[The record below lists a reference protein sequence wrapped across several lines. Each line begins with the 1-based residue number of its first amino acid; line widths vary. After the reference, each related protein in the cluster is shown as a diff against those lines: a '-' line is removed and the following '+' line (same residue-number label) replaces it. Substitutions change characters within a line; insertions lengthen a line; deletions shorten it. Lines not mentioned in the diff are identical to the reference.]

1 MRVFLTGATGF
12 IGTAVAEELIGAGH
26 SVLGVARTDEG
37 MRTLA
42 SRGVEPH
49 RGDLTDHASF
59 IAGALACDATI
70 HCAFI
75 HDFSRFAENIETEQQ
90 TVAAMLD
97 ALEGSG
103 KPFVASS
110 GVALLAP
117 GKVATENDKALPQG
131 RGATENMVRDAASR
145 GIPGAVVR
153 LAPITH
159 EAGAG
164 GFLPPLVA
172 AARDKGVAA
181 YIGDGAN
188 RWPAGHRRDA
198 ARVYRLAVEKGEPGA
213 AYHPI
218 GDEGVTTRA
227 IAEAI
232 GRRLGL
238 PTVSLSPDQ
247 AVGHFGWLGMFAG
260 IDIPASSRLTQQQLG
275 WRPSGE
281 SLIEDIA
288 NAPELVGAR
297 LTA

>member
-37 MRTLA
+37 AKALA
-42 SRGVEPH
+42 NRGIEPH
-49 RGDLTDHASF
+49 RGELADHASF
-59 IAGALACDATI
+59 IAGAKACDATI

-75 HDFSRFAENIETEQQ
+75 HDFSRFAENIEIEQQ

-97 ALEGSG
+97 ALEDSG
-103 KPFVASS
+103 KPFICSS

-117 GKVATENDKALPQG
+117 GKVATENDQALPQG
-131 RGATENMVRDAASR
+131 RGATENMVRDAS
-145 GIPGAVVR
+145 GIRGAVIR

-159 EAGAG
+159 EAGTG

-172 AARDKGVAA
+172 VAKDKGVAA
-181 YIGDGAN
+181 YIGEGAN

-198 ARVYRLAVEKGEPGA
+198 ARVYRLAVEKGEAGA

-232 GRRLGL
+232 GKRLGL
-238 PTVSLSPDQ
+238 PTVSLSPEQ
-247 AVGHFGWLGMFAG
+247 AGEHFGWIGMFAAL
-260 IDIPASSRLTQQQLG
+260 DVPASSQLTQERLG

-281 SLIEDIA
+281 SLIEDIQ
-288 NAPELVGAR
+288 NAPELTATR
-297 LTA
+297 LSA

>member
-26 SVLGVARTDEG
+26 SVLGVARTDEAAG
-37 MRTLA
+37 LLE

-49 RGDLTDHASF
+49 RGDLTDHTSF
-59 IAGALACDATI
+59 IAGAVACDATI

-103 KPFVASS
+103 KPFVCSS

-117 GKVATENDKALPQG
+117 GKVATEDDKALPQG
-131 RGATENMVRDAASR
+131 RGATENMVRDASGVR
-145 GIPGAVVR
+145 GAVVR

-159 EAGAG
+159 EAGDG

-172 AARDKGVAA
+172 IAKDKGVAA
-181 YIGDGAN
+181 YIGAGAN

-198 ARVYRLAVEKGEPGA
+198 ARVYRLAAEKGEAGA
-213 AYHPI
+213 AYHPM
-218 GDEGVTTRA
+218 GDGGVTTRA

-232 GRRLGL
+232 GQRLGL
-238 PTVSLSPDQ
+238 PTASLAPEQ
-247 AVGHFGWLGMFAG
+247 AGEHFGWLGMFAA
-260 IDIPASSRLTQQQLG
+260 IDIPASSAITQARLG
-275 WRPSGE
+275 WRPTGE
-281 SLIEDIA
+281 SLLDDIA
-288 NAPELVGAR
+288 NAPELLATR
-297 LTA
+297 LSA

>member
-37 MRTLA
+37 MKTLA

-49 RGDLTDHASF
+49 RGDLTDHQSF
-59 IAGALACDATI
+59 IDGALACDATI

-117 GKVATENDKALPQG
+117 GRVATEDDKALPQG

-145 GIPGAVVR
+145 GVRGAVVR

-159 EAGAG
+159 EAGTG

-172 AARDKGVAA
+172 VAQEKGVAA

-198 ARVYRLAVEKGEPGA
+198 ARVYRLAVEKGEGGA
-213 AYHPI
+213 AYHPM
-218 GDEGVTTRA
+218 GDTGVTTRD

-232 GRRLGL
+232 GNRLGL
-238 PTVSLSPDQ
+238 PTASLAPEQ
-247 AVGHFGWLGMFAG
+247 AGEHFGWIGMFAG
-260 IDIPASSRLTQQQLG
+260 VDIPASSQLTQQRLG
-275 WRPSGE
+275 WRPTGE

-288 NAPELVGAR
+288 NAPELMGAR
-297 LTA
+297 LSA

>member
-37 MRTLA
+37 AKALA
-42 SRGVEPH
+42 NRGIEPH
-49 RGDLTDHASF
+49 RGELADHASF
-59 IAGALACDATI
+59 IAGAKACDATI

-75 HDFSRFAENIETEQQ
+75 HDFSRFAENIEIEQQ
-90 TVAAMLD
+90 TVVAMLD
-97 ALEGSG
+97 ALEGSN
-103 KPFVASS
+103 KPFVVSS

-117 GKVATENDKALPQG
+117 GKVATENDKAVAQG

-145 GIPGAVVR
+145 GVRGAVVR

-159 EAGAG
+159 EAGTG
-164 GFLPPLVA
+164 GFLSPLVA
-172 AARDKGVAA
+172 AAQEKGVAA

-218 GDEGVTTRA
+218 GDEGVAARD
-227 IAEAI
+227 IAAAI
-232 GRRLGL
+232 GKRLGL
-238 PTVSLSPDQ
+238 PTASLSAEQ
-247 AVGHFGWLGMFAG
+247 AGEHFGWLGMFAAL
-260 IDIPASSRLTQQQLG
+260 DIPASSEITQQQLG

-288 NAPELVGAR
+288 NARELVAAR
-297 LTA
+297 LSA

>member
-37 MRTLA
+37 MQTLA
-42 SRGVEPH
+42 RRGVEPH
-49 RGDLTDHASF
+49 RGELTDHASF
-59 IAGALACDATI
+59 IAGAQACDATI

-75 HDFSRFAENIETEQQ
+75 HDFSRFAENIETEQL

-97 ALEGSG
+97 ALDGSG
-103 KPFVASS
+103 KPFVCSS

-131 RGATENMVRDAASR
+131 RGATENMVRDAAGVR
-145 GIPGAVVR
+145 GAVIR

-164 GFLPPLVA
+164 GFLSPLVA
-172 AARDKGVAA
+172 AAQEKGVAA

-198 ARVYRLAVEKGEPGA
+198 ARVYRLAVEKGERGA

-218 GDEGVTTRA
+218 GDEGVTTRT

-232 GRRLGL
+232 GKRLGL
-238 PTVSLSPDQ
+238 PTTSLSPDQ
-247 AVGHFGWLGMFAG
+247 AAAHFGWIGMFASV
-260 IDIPASSRLTQQQLG
+260 DAPASSQITQQRLG
-275 WRPSGE
+275 WRPTGE
-281 SLIEDIA
+281 SLLEDIA
-288 NAPELVGAR
+288 NAPELVAAR
-297 LTA
+297 LSA

>member
-37 MRTLA
+37 MQTLA

-49 RGDLTDHASF
+49 RGELADHASF
-59 IAGALACDATI
+59 IAGAQACDATI

-97 ALEGSG
+97 ALDGSG
-103 KPFVASS
+103 KPFVCSS

-117 GKVATENDKALPQG
+117 GKLATENDKALPQG
-131 RGATENMVRDAASR
+131 RGATENMVRDAAGVR
-145 GIPGAVVR
+145 GAVIR

-172 AARDKGVAA
+172 VAKEKGVAA

-218 GDEGVTTRA
+218 GDEGVTPPA

-232 GRRLGL
+232 GKRLGL
-238 PTVSLSPDQ
+238 PTVSLSPEQ
-247 AVGHFGWLGMFAG
+247 AGEHFGWIGMFAAL
-260 IDIPASSRLTQQQLG
+260 DVPAS
-275 WRPSGE
+275 
-281 SLIEDIA
+281 
-288 NAPELVGAR
+288 
-297 LTA
+297 

>member
-37 MRTLA
+37 MQTLA

-49 RGDLTDHASF
+49 RGELTDHASF
-59 IAGALACDATI
+59 IAGATACDATI

-97 ALEGSG
+97 ALDGSG
-103 KPFVASS
+103 KPFICSS

-131 RGATENMVRDAASR
+131 RGATENMVRDAADVR
-145 GIPGAVVR
+145 GAVIR

-159 EAGAG
+159 EAGTG

-172 AARDKGVAA
+172 VAQDKGVAA

-198 ARVYRLAVEKGEPGA
+198 ARVYRLAVEKGEAGA
-213 AYHPI
+213 AYHPV

-232 GRRLGL
+232 GKRLGL
-238 PTVSLSPDQ
+238 PTASLSPEQ
-247 AVGHFGWLGMFAG
+247 AGEHFGWIGMFAG
-260 IDIPASSRLTQQQLG
+260 IDIPASSHLTQQRLG
-275 WRPSGE
+275 WRPTGE
-281 SLIEDIA
+281 SLIDDIA
-288 NAPELVGAR
+288 NAPELTATR
-297 LTA
+297 LSA

>member
-37 MRTLA
+37 AKLLE

-97 ALEGSG
+97 ALDGSG
-103 KPFVASS
+103 KPFVCSS

-117 GKVATENDKALPQG
+117 GQVATENDKALPQG
-131 RGATENMVRDAASR
+131 RGATENMVRDAS
-145 GIPGAVVR
+145 GIRGAVVR

-159 EAGAG
+159 EAGTG

-172 AARDKGVAA
+172 VAKDKGVAA
-181 YIGDGAN
+181 YIGEGAN

-198 ARVYRLAVEKGEPGA
+198 ARVYRLAVEKGERGA

-218 GDEGVTTRA
+218 GDEGVTTRE

-232 GRRLGL
+232 GKRLGL
-238 PTVSLSPDQ
+238 PTASISPDR
-247 AVGHFGWLGMFAG
+247 AGEHFGWIGMFAG
-260 IDIPASSRLTQQQLG
+260 IDIPASSQLTQARLG

-281 SLIEDIA
+281 SLIEDIQ
-288 NAPELVGAR
+288 NAPALNAAR
-297 LTA
+297 LSA

>member
-37 MRTLA
+37 MQTLA
-42 SRGVEPH
+42 GRGVEPH
-49 RGDLTDHASF
+49 RGELTDHASF
-59 IAGALACDATI
+59 IAGAQACDATI

-97 ALEGSG
+97 ALDGSG
-103 KPFVASS
+103 KPFICSS

-117 GKVATENDKALPQG
+117 GKVATENDQALPQG
-131 RGATENMVRDAASR
+131 RGATENMVRDAAGVR
-145 GIPGAVVR
+145 GAVIR

-159 EAGAG
+159 EAGTG

-172 AARDKGVAA
+172 VAQEKGVAA

-198 ARVYRLAVEKGEPGA
+198 ARVYRLAVEKGEAGA

-232 GRRLGL
+232 GKRLGL
-238 PTVSLSPDQ
+238 PTVSLSPEQ
-247 AVGHFGWLGMFAG
+247 AGEHFGWIGMFAA
-260 IDIPASSRLTQQQLG
+260 IDIPASSELTQQRLG

-281 SLIEDIA
+281 SLLDDIA
-288 NAPELVGAR
+288 NAPA
-297 LTA
+297 LTATRLSA